1 MTINMDYQDAIGFVR
16 KHAFPSERHELLPA
30 PTRPYRY
37 GKTTIHLTYFS
48 MPDWLAVLSAAAL
61 HKTGDES
68 TPVIDVLRSMALE
81 SDLPST
87 VIDFMWLNCM
97 VPADRER
104 TFHRLVLAYKTAAE
118 QHQRSVEDCLK
129 LFARKGSGRALLAEL
144 GRTNHV
150 ITVVPHWLYFMT
162 LPDEGYSNASAAGI
176 RRGQTFSHLTDGID
190 YDARDILAKGVRVGR
205 TVGTGRGADV
215 IVYFSAGAFTDVIYK
230 DYNTGEPGNE
240 PDEVLY
246 HELSHATRIIRGKET
261 HAAVTGRSNFP
272 NTEEYFAT
280 VITNIYLSEKGS
292 QLIDKYAPDS
302 QLHAM
307 KGWSVM
313 TDPSGFYGNNDHLS
327 IPPSRLM
334 DEFKRT
340 QREFYRDLAI
350 LPIPPWFNP
359 VRTHYRLTERI
370 SV

>member
-1 MTINMDYQDAIGFVR
+1 MTINMDYDDAVGFVR
-16 KHAFPSERHELLPA
+16 KHAFPSERHELLRA

-61 HKTGDES
+61 HKTDDES

-81 SDLPST
+81 GDASS
-87 VIDFMWLNCM
+87 VIDFMWLNRM
-97 VPADRER
+97 TPADRER
-104 TFHRLVLAYKTAAE
+104 TFHRLVMAYKSAAK
-118 QHQRSVEDCLK
+118 QHQKSVEDCLK
-129 LFARKGSGRALLAEL
+129 LFTHKGSGRALLTEL
-144 GRTNHV
+144 GRTNRT
-150 ITVVPHWLYFMT
+150 ITVVPHWLYFMA
-162 LPDEGYSNASAAGI
+162 LPDEGFSNASTSGI

-190 YDARDILAKGVRVGR
+190 YDERDMLAKGARVGR
-205 TVGTGRGADV
+205 TVGTGKGADV

-261 HAAVTGRSNFP
+261 LAAVRGRSNFP

-292 QLIDKYAPDS
+292 RLIDKYAPDS
-302 QLHAM
+302 RLHAM

-313 TDPSGFYGNNDHLS
+313 TDPNGFYGNNDHLS

-340 QREFYRDLAI
+340 QREFYHDLAI
-350 LPIPPWFNP
+350 LPTPPWFNP
-359 VRTHYRLTERI
+359 VRTHSRLTGRI
-370 SV
+370 PV